1 MTTTNERSLMT
12 VQAAADLSAQAD
24 RFKGVTLA
32 GTIMPAATAVG
43 VSGRIGGI
51 LETSCRSG
59 EYASLVYRGIT
70 KVIAGAAINTLGFP
84 IAVGSNGFAFAVASG
99 GGHSGRALETAAS
112 GDLVKALVDF
122 STFPAWNGL

>member
-1 MTTTNERSLMT
+1 MT

-32 GTIMPAATAVG
+32 GTLMPAATAAG
-43 VSGRIGGI
+43 ASGRVGGI

-70 KVIAGAAINTLGFP
+70 KVIAGAAVSTLGYP
-84 IAVGSNGFAFAVASG
+84 IAVGSNGFVFAVASG
-99 GGHSGRALETAAS
+99 AGHSGRALETAAS
-112 GDLVKALVDF
+112 GDLFQALVDF
-122 STFPAWNGL
+122 STFPAWTGV